1 MSVLARYIGRS
12 ILAFTLMTMSVL
24 MILFGVYLFADE
36 QSSIGEGSY
45 TVVDALVYAVLNLPN
60 SIFGLLP
67 LGALIGS
74 LLGLA
79 NLARG
84 SELAVMRAAGVSTLR
99 LALWAGATGV
109 LLAGAAWVIGD
120 YIAPPLEQ
128 YALQQKTFA
137 RFKEISLVGNQGAWA
152 KDGNLFVSVQRQ
164 TTDNQFGGV
173 YVFRF
178 NQDRSL
184 ESAARAASAE
194 AAAKHWILHGY
205 VETRHEARD
214 DGDYFF
220 VNRASTHELSTSLSA
235 DFLGLGAKAPETLPG
250 RVLFDMIRHLNANG
264 LDASMFEIA
273 LWSRI
278 ARTVAIVFFV
288 VLAVPFALGSTRS
301 GSANVRIVI
310 GVLVGV
316 GFFLFAMTME
326 NGASVFNL
334 PPLLV
339 AWLPTLL
346 LAIVTTT
353 VVARRR

>member
-12 ILAFTLMTMSVL
+12 ILSFTLLTMSVL

-36 QSSIGEGSY
+36 QANIGEGSY
-45 TVVDALVYAVLNLPN
+45 TVVDALMFALLNLPT

-84 SELAVMRAAGVSTLR
+84 SELTVMRAAGVSTLR
-99 LALWAGATGV
+99 LALWAGGTGV

-128 YALQQKTFA
+128 YSLQQKTFA

-152 KDGNLFVSVQRQ
+152 KDGNTFVSVQRQ

-178 NQDRSL
+178 DQERHLQSM
-184 ESAARAASAE
+184 ARAASAE
-194 AAAKHWILHGY
+194 AAKNWILHGY
-205 VETRHEARD
+205 VESQVKLQT
-214 DGDYFF
+214 DGYH
-220 VNRASTHELSTSLSA
+220 VAVKRESTHELVTSLSA
-235 DFLGLGAKAPETLPG
+235 DFLGFGAKAPQTLPG
-250 RVLFDMIRHLNANG
+250 RVLFDMIRHLRVNG
-264 LDASMFEIA
+264 LDTSIFEIA
-273 LWSRI
+273 LWTRI

-288 VLAVPFALGSTRS
+288 MLAVPFALGSTRS
-301 GSANVRIVI
+301 GSANIRIVI
-310 GVLVGV
+310 GILIGV

-339 AWLPTLL
+339 AWLPTML
-346 LAIVTTT
+346 LAIVTMG
-353 VVARRR
+353 VLARTR